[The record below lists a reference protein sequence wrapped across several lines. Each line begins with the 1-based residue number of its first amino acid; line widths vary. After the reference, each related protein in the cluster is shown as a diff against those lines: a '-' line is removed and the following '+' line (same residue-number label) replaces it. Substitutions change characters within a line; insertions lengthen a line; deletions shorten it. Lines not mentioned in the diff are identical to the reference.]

1 MLMVN
6 RAVINLVV
14 AVIVGVSLGYT
25 LGYVLTQPAMV
36 KLGSELST
44 AKLELNATRLSLSAK
59 EAELQRSADEVKT
72 LTARVTA
79 LTGELE
85 ETRRIFASS
94 TNETAR
100 ATQVEAR
107 WPRPSSTN

>member
-6 RAVINLVV
+6 RAVLNLVV
-14 AVIVGVSLGYT
+14 AVVVGVSLGYT
-25 LGYVLTQPAMV
+25 LGYVVSQPAMG
-36 KLGSELST
+36 KLGSELT
-44 AKLELNATRLSLSAK
+44 AAKLEVNATRLSLSAR
-59 EAELQRSADEVKT
+59 EAELQRSADDAKK
-72 LTARVTA
+72 LTTRVTA

-85 ETRRIFASS
+85 ETRRLFASS